1 MQEYNSA
8 EVKML
13 IQTELEDSL
22 EGMLR
27 EGARRMLQAAL
38 EMEVGQR
45 ILDQCK
51 GCVDDQGHRQVVRNG
66 HHQPRTLVSGVG
78 PLAVR
83 QPRVHD
89 RRGDQPFTSAILP
102 RYMCRTPSIDAL
114 IPALYLKRRF
124 DLAVS

>member
-1 MQEYNSA
+1 MQKYNSA
-8 EVKML
+8 DVKTL
-13 IQTELEDSL
+13 IQTALEDSL

-38 EMEVGQR
+38 EMEVAAY
-45 ILDQCK
+45 IDQCT
-51 GCVDDQGHRQVVRNG
+51 GCVDDQGQRQVVRNG
-66 HHQPRTLVSGVG
+66 YHQPRTLVSGVG
-78 PLAVR
+78 PLEVR

-89 RRGDQPFTSAILP
+89 RRADQPFTSAILP
-102 RYMCRTPSIDAL
+102 RYMRRTPSIDAL